1 MCGAAPV
8 CEGVAGSAHSRLIC
22 CHTLSGPRFNGL
34 HDCRYQQFKGALEK
48 LDSKLAGNSSLPIVY
63 QWEHQMAGPVMK

>member
-1 MCGAAPV
+1 MSIWWPQRALYV
-8 CEGVAGSAHSRLIC
+8 CTVEAWILGGMQTR
-22 CHTLSGPRFNGL
+22 
-34 HDCRYQQFKGALEK
+34 RYQQFKGALEK